1 MGEYVN
7 QKTVALAAL
16 VLLSVSA
23 IAMSAATVA
32 NVEGTTGEGP
42 TRPLNPFDDGGDQSP
57 TNQTP
62 RNVSGGDQVL
72 GGGNESRGE
81 QLQLR
86 GCNELLSSL
95 PGSLGYFAVMA
106 GLIYLVRRR
115 TSLGFSMLAAYAI
128 TPLFLTVYFLR
139 TQCGSAGGKLGND
152 TVGNGSG
159 GDTIADVGPDVP
171 PILLVG
177 GFAVLFVGVAAVLYI
192 SSGSREYVPE
202 EEDEPEEEADVSDIA
217 AAAGAAAERLE
228 ARDADVDN
236 EVYRA
241 WWEMTQLLNVSSP
254 ETYTPGQFA
263 EAAVDLGIDEE
274 HVDALTTL
282 FEEVR
287 YGHQDPEAREERAI
301 EVFREIEQYG
311 EGSTG
316 SETAATDADAP
327 DSGSDDAQPEG
338 DQ

>member
-7 QKTVALAAL
+7 QKTLALTAL
-16 VLLSVSA
+16 VLLSVAA
-23 IAMSAATVA
+23 ISMAAATVA
-32 NVEGTTGEGP
+32 NVESTTGDGDGRP
-42 TRPLNPFDDGGDQSP
+42 TNPLLGGGDQSP
-57 TNQTP
+57 AGNDTQ
-62 RNVSGGDQVL
+62 RNGGSGNPFGEGNDTTDQ
-72 GGGNESRGE
+72 
-81 QLQLR
+81 QLELR
-86 GCNELLSSL
+86 GCNDLLSSL

-106 GLIYLVRRR
+106 GLIFLIRKR
-115 TSLGFSMLAAYAI
+115 TSLGFSLLAAYAI
-128 TPLFLTVYFLR
+128 TPIFLTVYFLR
-139 TQCGSAGGKLGND
+139 TQCGGTGTGISNGTIGE
-152 TVGNGSG
+152 GNGSG
-159 GDTIADVGPDVP
+159 PIENVGPNIP
-171 PILLVG
+171 PVFLVG

-202 EEDEPEEEADVSDIA
+202 EEDEEEEPDVADIA

-263 EAAVDLGIDEE
+263 DAAVELGIDKE

-287 YGHQDPEAREERAI
+287 YGHQDPESREERAI
-301 EVFREIEQYG
+301 EVFREIEKYG
-311 EGSTG
+311 E
-316 SETAATDADAP
+316 ETAAGSDTADAEP
-327 DSGSDDAQPEG
+327 DGADGETEDDE
-338 DQ
+338 